1 MNARILTLSSKGQIS
16 LPIAIR
22 RNLNI
27 DAGDKLAVY
36 TSGDVVMLKVLRLP
50 TIEEF
55 SETLDEAKEWADSV
69 GYKESDV
76 DNIIKSVRRKKRK

>member
-76 DNIIKSVRRKKRK
+76 DKIIKSVRRKKRK